1 MKILPVV
8 LLSSVLLAVPA
19 WGGDNTTRIEASRNA
34 VKQLQG
40 SLVTELQAAMKS
52 GGPINAIEVCSKR
65 ASAIAADISRQHGW
79 KVGRTSLKYRN
90 PMNAPDAWE
99 ARVLQDFERRKA
111 AGEDPAKLEF
121 HEVVQVDGKP
131 AFRYMKALPIPE
143 GAPCLACHGQKL
155 DPAVAAKI
163 RKLYP
168 QDKATGFKTG
178 DLRGAVTITQPL

>member
-1 MKILPVV
+1 MKM
-8 LLSSVLLAVPA
+8 LSVFLFIGAWLTVPA
-19 WGGDNTTRIEASRNA
+19 WSDDNAVRVEASRNA

-52 GGPINAIEVCSKR
+52 GGPVNAIEVCNKT
-65 ASAIAADISRQHGW
+65 ASVIAGDISRQHGW

-90 PMNAPDAWE
+90 PKNAPDAWE
-99 ARVLQDFERRKA
+99 TRVLQDFERRKA
-111 AGEDPAKLEF
+111 AGENPANLEYYEIVKL
-121 HEVVQVDGKP
+121 DGKP

-163 RKLYP
+163 NKLYP

>member
-1 MKILPVV
+1 MRIL
-8 LLSSVLLAVPA
+8 SVFLFTGALLATPA
-19 WGGDNTTRIEASRNA
+19 WSVDNTKRVEASRNT

-40 SLVTELQAAMKS
+40 ALVTELQAAMKS
-52 GGPINAIEVCSKR
+52 GGPVNAIGVCNTR
-65 ASAIAADISRQHGW
+65 ASVIAGDISRQHGW
-79 KVGRTSLKYRN
+79 EIGRTSLKYRN
-90 PMNAPDAWE
+90 PRNAPDAWE
-99 ARVLQDFERRKA
+99 KRVLQDFERRKA
-111 AGEDPAKLEF
+111 AGENPTKLEF
-121 HEVVQVDGKP
+121 HEVVQVNGKP

-155 DPAVAAKI
+155 DPAVAARI